1 MASGD
6 SPAVARRRVRLA
18 VREAREAKDFTQ
30 GQVAEAMEWSLSKV
44 MRIETGE
51 VTVSPNDL
59 RPLLAHL
66 GITDK
71 ARVDELVQDAKL
83 SRSRQQWWDMPR
95 YREHLTLP
103 LRQLIQ
109 FEAEAKVIKHFT
121 ASAMP
126 GSLQTPAYARAV
138 LGTWKH
144 ELSGLDIEARVEA
157 RIRRRNQLLNRVEP
171 PEVSLL
177 LDEAVLMRK
186 TGGVQTWRGQ
196 LSDLID
202 RAKEKSFAVRVISF
216 DTDVPLPMHGSY
228 DILYLGEDR
237 DEDNAVMY
245 RENYVSDEIIENST
259 EIRNHRANFDQLWD
273 AALDEDA
280 SLRLIA
286 RRVDGAPPEST

>member
-51 VTVSPNDL
+51 VTISPNDL

-71 ARVDELVQDAKL
+71 TRADELIRDAKL
-83 SRSRQQWWDMPR
+83 SRSRQQWWDSPR
-95 YREHLTLP
+95 YREHLTP
-103 LRQLIQ
+103 ALRQLIQ
-109 FEAEAKVIKHFT
+109 FEVEAQVIKHFT
-121 ASAMP
+121 ATAMP
-126 GSLQTPAYARAV
+126 GSLQIPAYARAV
-138 LGTWKH
+138 LGKWKN
-144 ELSGLDIEARVEA
+144 ELSELDIESRIEA
-157 RIRRRNQLLNRVEP
+157 RARRRSQLLARVEP

-177 LDEAVLMRK
+177 LDESVLLRK
-186 TGGVQTWRGQ
+186 IGGAQIWREQ
-196 LSDLID
+196 LTDLLD
-202 RAKEKSFAVRVISF
+202 RAKDKSFAVRVMPF
-216 DTDVPLPMHGSY
+216 DMDAPLFMHGSY

-245 RENYVSDEIIENST
+245 RETQIADEIIENSAD
-259 EIRNHRANFDQLWD
+259 IRNHRTIFDQLWD

-280 SLRLIA
+280 SLRLITL
-286 RRVDGAPPEST
+286 RVDGTSPSSA